1 VKIGDL
7 RHRITIQQP
16 IEIRNEVG
24 EVIQSAWQDFTTVW
38 AAIEPLRGREY
49 FDAQQ
54 INAEVTSRIRIR
66 YRPGIKPKMRVVYG
80 ERIFDIQSVID
91 VEERHKEIH
100 LMCKEVI

>member
-1 VKIGDL
+1 MNIGDL

-16 IEIRNEVG
+16 VESSNTFG
-24 EVIQSAWQDFTTVW
+24 EVEKTWQDVATVW
-38 AAIEPLRGREY
+38 ASIEPLRGREY
-49 FDAQQ
+49 FDSQQ
-54 INAEVTSRIRIR
+54 INAEVTTRIRIR

-100 LMCKEVI
+100 LMCKEVM

>member
-1 VKIGDL
+1 MNIGEL

-16 IEIRNEVG
+16 VESSNTFG
-24 EVIQSAWQDFTTVW
+24 EVEKTWQDVATVW
-38 AAIEPLRGREY
+38 ASIEPLRGREY
-49 FDAQQ
+49 FNSQQ
-54 INAEVTSRIRIR
+54 INAEVTTQIRIR

-100 LMCKEVI
+100 LMCKEVV

>member
-1 VKIGDL
+1 MNIGDL

-16 IEIRNEVG
+16 VESSNTFG
-24 EVIQSAWQDFTTVW
+24 EVEKTWQDIATVW
-38 AAIEPLRGREY
+38 ASIEPLRGREY
-49 FDAQQ
+49 FDSQQ
-54 INAEVTSRIRIR
+54 INAEVTTRIRIR

-100 LMCKEVI
+100 LMCKEVM